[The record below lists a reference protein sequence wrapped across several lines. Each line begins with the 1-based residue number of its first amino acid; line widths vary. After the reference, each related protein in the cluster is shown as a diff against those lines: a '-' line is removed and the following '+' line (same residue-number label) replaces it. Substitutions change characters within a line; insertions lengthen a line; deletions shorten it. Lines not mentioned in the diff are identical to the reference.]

1 VADDEHL
8 ERVRLLREQ
17 GRSPQEIAR
26 ILGIRPAEASRLVR
40 AAAVLAQAAVPEQ
53 ALAGCWIS
61 PGWSTGLAV
70 GDHPSW
76 PRHDDPAGGS
86 EGLVSVLVAR
96 RPRYGKVSACG
107 YLADVY
113 CLGVK
118 NALGP
123 EVMDERDLHGFVRRY
138 FSAYHGDPVEAP
150 IDLACEIVFGS
161 VDYAQGLG
169 FEPHPDFAAAAGH
182 LGTWAGPG
190 TISFG
195 KDGKPLYVFGPYD
208 DHRSIISTL
217 TCTVGQGN
225 FEVLAIAG

>member
-1 VADDEHL
+1 MADDEHL
-8 ERVRLLREQ
+8 KRVRLLREQ
-17 GRSPQEIAR
+17 GRSPKEIAR

-40 AAAVLAQAAVPEQ
+40 AAAVLAQTAVPEQ

-70 GDHPSW
+70 GDRPGW

-123 EVMDERDLHGFVRRY
+123 EVMDERDLRGFVSRY
-138 FSAYHGDPVEAP
+138 FSTYHGDPVEAP

-161 VDYAQGLG
+161 VQYARGLG

-208 DHRSIISTL
+208 DHRSVIKTL
-217 TCTVGQGN
+217 TRTVGQGN